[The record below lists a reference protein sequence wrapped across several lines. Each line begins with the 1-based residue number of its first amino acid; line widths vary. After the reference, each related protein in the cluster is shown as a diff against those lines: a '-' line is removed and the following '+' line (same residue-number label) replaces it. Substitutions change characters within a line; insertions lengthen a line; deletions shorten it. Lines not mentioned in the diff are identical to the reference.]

1 MSYVAI
7 CRPSASSALLSSC
20 SKLICTYRVFV
31 TLKRHTHPLT
41 AATVAVPVVALTSN
55 LWVWA
60 APPVVVALVDLVEVD
75 LVANSKDM
83 EDITVVVDLM
93 DRAVVVDME
102 AVALVDPVGLMAV
115 EALMDQDPAVVVDD
129 GKREWFI
136 MG

>member
-1 MSYVAI
+1 M
-7 CRPSASSALLSSC
+7 
-20 SKLICTYRVFV
+20 
-31 TLKRHTHPLT
+31 
-41 AATVAVPVVALTSN
+41 VVAL
-55 LWVWA
+55 
-60 APPVVVALVDLVEVD
+60 VD

-83 EDITVVVDLM
+83 EDITVVVVDLM

>member
-1 MSYVAI
+1 M
-7 CRPSASSALLSSC
+7 
-20 SKLICTYRVFV
+20 
-31 TLKRHTHPLT
+31 
-41 AATVAVPVVALTSN
+41 
-55 LWVWA
+55 
-60 APPVVVALVDLVEVD
+60 VVALVDLVEVD

>member
-1 MSYVAI
+1 MVE
-7 CRPSASSALLSSC
+7 
-20 SKLICTYRVFV
+20 
-31 TLKRHTHPLT
+31 
-41 AATVAVPVVALTSN
+41 
-55 LWVWA
+55 
-60 APPVVVALVDLVEVD
+60 ALVDLVEVD

-83 EDITVVVDLM
+83 EDIKVVVVDLM
-93 DRAVVVDME
+93 GRVVVVDME

>member
-1 MSYVAI
+1 M
-7 CRPSASSALLSSC
+7 
-20 SKLICTYRVFV
+20 
-31 TLKRHTHPLT
+31 
-41 AATVAVPVVALTSN
+41 
-55 LWVWA
+55 
-60 APPVVVALVDLVEVD
+60 VVALVGLVEVD

-83 EDITVVVDLM
+83 EDITVVVVDLM

>member
-1 MSYVAI
+1 M
-7 CRPSASSALLSSC
+7 
-20 SKLICTYRVFV
+20 
-31 TLKRHTHPLT
+31 
-41 AATVAVPVVALTSN
+41 
-55 LWVWA
+55 
-60 APPVVVALVDLVEVD
+60 VVALVDLVEVD

-83 EDITVVVDLM
+83 EDITVVVVDLM